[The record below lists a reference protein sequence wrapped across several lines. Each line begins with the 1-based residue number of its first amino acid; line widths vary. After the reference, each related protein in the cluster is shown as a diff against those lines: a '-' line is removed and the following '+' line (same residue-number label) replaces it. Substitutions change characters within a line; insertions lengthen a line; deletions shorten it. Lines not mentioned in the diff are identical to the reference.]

1 MIDKKEFLTKYNI
14 EESELEASALSWDEL
29 TAICEDY
36 IQREEKL
43 RNIGKDFVNDYLYDI
58 EKAGIHSYR
67 YRIKAPGHL
76 LEKIIRK
83 RCEHFE
89 RFEKIDRS
97 NYYKYLT
104 DLIGIRVFFLYR
116 EDWIYFHKYIT
127 SVFENNPDLYVE
139 DRIHDFDGKES
150 PIMHVGKKTL
160 SALMALTLT
169 ASLAACSASTPADTT
184 HAATPSENLVQT
196 SSTPSVDEEGA
207 KRTEYPLTITNKAT
221 GKIEHFEIN
230 AYKKH
235 CLMNGLDDIDFL
247 VENKDKIEAWE
258 NKNEA

>member
-83 RCEHFE
+83 K
-89 RFEKIDRS
+89 EKQ
-97 NYYKYLT
+97 K
-104 DLIGIRVFFLYR
+104 
-116 EDWIYFHKYIT
+116 K
-127 SVFENNPDLYVE
+127 NNE
-139 DRIHDFDGKES
+139 
-150 PIMHVGKKTL
+150 
-160 SALMALTLT
+160 
-169 ASLAACSASTPADTT
+169 
-184 HAATPSENLVQT
+184 
-196 SSTPSVDEEGA
+196 
-207 KRTEYPLTITNKAT
+207 
-221 GKIEHFEIN
+221 
-230 AYKKH
+230 
-235 CLMNGLDDIDFL
+235 
-247 VENKDKIEAWE
+247 
-258 NKNEA
+258 